1 MRIRAAAPPVTV
13 KRRLSPMRKVWD
25 DSASRARA

>member
-1 MRIRAAAPPVTV
+1 MLIRDFASGVTA